1 LAYRYSIDPAHRR
14 VEIVFEGT
22 LTPDDLGGIRADAIG
37 DPGFDSTFDYLVDGS
52 KVTRL
57 VDVGTREIHFLAGN
71 RSEVH
76 VAGARR
82 ALVAPMD
89 VGFGLSRMFQGMADL
104 DGDVRVFR
112 DRDEALAWLNGE

>member
-1 LAYRYSIDPAHRR
+1 MAYHYFIDPAHRR
-14 VEIVFEGT
+14 IEIAFEGS
-22 LTPDDLGGIRADAIG
+22 LTPDDLAGIRADTIG
-37 DPGFDSTFDYLVDGS
+37 DPWFDPAFDYLVDGS
-52 KVTRL
+52 KVARL
-57 VDVGTREIHFLAGN
+57 VEVGTREIHFLAGN

-112 DRDEALAWLNGE
+112 DRDEALAWLSGE

>member
-1 LAYRYSIDPAHRR
+1 MAYRYSIDPAHRR
-14 VEIVFEGT
+14 IEIAFEGT
-22 LTPDDLGGIRADAIG
+22 LTPDDLSGIRADAVE
-37 DPGFDSTFDYLVDGS
+37 DPGFDPTFDYLVDGS

-57 VDVGTREIHFLAGN
+57 AGVGTREIHFLAGN

-89 VGFGLSRMFQGMADL
+89 VGFGLSRMFQGMADTE
-104 DGDVRVFR
+104 GDVRVFR
-112 DRDEALAWLNGE
+112 DYDEALAWLDGE